1 MKIMLVLAGFVL
13 MIACFVIG
21 TSDMA
26 QAWEVLGTGTEA
38 LIVGDLTDPE
48 DDGNPEADEGYNAIF
63 TSNEEPGFG
72 GGEFAFNVFDNVL
85 GPGNDKWCCG
95 PGGGIPDEG
104 LWVTA
109 ELEEPHRLTHFTVS
123 SANDVPARDPTVW
136 EIQGSND
143 GTNFTTIFSHDGDSL
158 WGATRFQVIL
168 FEEGEDYDVQK
179 TGYKFFRHVTFDTAA
194 NPAGAYFQIG
204 EIEYFGEPGSTAVD
218 PKAKLTTTWGSLKNN
233 R

>member
-1 MKIMLVLAGFVL
+1 MKIMLVLAVL
-13 MIACFVIG
+13 MVAYFAIS

-26 QAWEVLGTGTEA
+26 QAEEVLGTGTGE
-38 LIVGDLTDPE
+38 LLGGDLTDPE

-143 GTNFTTIFSHDGDSL
+143 GTNFTTIFSHDGDSFWDQRL
-158 WGATRFQVIL
+158 QVVRFDAGDD
-168 FEEGEDYDVQK
+168 FEVQS
-179 TGYKFFRHVTFDTAA
+179 TGYKFIRFVCFDTAA
-194 NPAGAYFQIG
+194 NPAGAYYQVG
-204 EIEYFGEPGSTAVD
+204 EIEYFGEPGGAAVD